1 MSRDDITHLAFAIGL
16 IAIAGY
22 VDAVGF
28 LKLGGLFVSFM
39 SGNSTQFAV
48 VATQGRW
55 SDAGEAGGIVLLF
68 VLGVV
73 AGHLVALRAGVWRRP
88 AILIMDAALLGGAV
102 LLAPSPLAMIPTV
115 IAMGLQNEAQ
125 HKAGEIKTSLT
136 YVTGTLVSLGEHL
149 AGALSGSE
157 PEKRWHWVAY
167 LLLWL
172 GLVLG
177 AVIGARLYADQQ
189 IAALRWPA
197 IILTICAIATAIPP
211 WRRRPRRRIPAE
223 I

>member
-1 MSRDDITHLAFAIGL
+1 MTRDDIAPLAFAICL

-22 VDAVGF
+22 VDAIGF

-48 VATQGRW
+48 VATQERW
-55 SDAGEAGGIVLLF
+55 SGAGEAGGIVLLF
-68 VLGVV
+68 VIGVAV
-73 AGHLVALRAGVWRRP
+73 GHLLALRAGAWRRP
-88 AILIMDAALLGGAV
+88 VILIVDAV
-102 LLAPSPLAMIPTV
+102 LLGLAVLFAPSPVAMIPAV

-149 AGALSGSE
+149 AGALAGSE

-172 GLVLG
+172 GLVIG
-177 AVIGARLYADQQ
+177 AVVGARFYADQQ

-197 IILTICAIATAIPP
+197 MLLASFAIGTAVSP
-211 WRRRPRRRIPAE
+211 WRSRRKRRVPTE

>member
-1 MSRDDITHLAFAIGL
+1 MTRDDIAHLAFAICL
-16 IAIAGY
+16 IIIAGY
-22 VDAVGF
+22 VDAIGF

-55 SDAGEAGGIVLLF
+55 SDAGEAGGLVLLF

-73 AGHLVALRAGVWRRP
+73 FGHILALRAGRWRRP
-88 AILIMDAALLGGAV
+88 VILIVDAVLLGAAV
-102 LLAPSPLAMIPTV
+102 LLAPSPTAMIPTV

-125 HKAGEIKTSLT
+125 QRAGEIKTSLT

-149 AGALSGSE
+149 AGALTGSE
-157 PEKRWHWVAY
+157 PEKRWQWIAY

-172 GLVLG
+172 GLVIG
-177 AVIGARLYADQQ
+177 AVIGAHLYATQQ

-197 IILTICAIATAIPP
+197 IVLVVLAIATAAVA
-211 WRRRPRRRIPAE
+211 WRGRPKIRVPTE

>member
-1 MSRDDITHLAFAIGL
+1 MTRDDIAYLAFAICL

-22 VDAVGF
+22 VDAIGF
-28 LKLGGLFVSFM
+28 LKLSGLFVSFM

-48 VATQGRW
+48 VASQGRW
-55 SDAGEAGGIVLLF
+55 SHAGEAGGIVLLF
-68 VLGVV
+68 VLGVIF
-73 AGHLVALRAGVWRRP
+73 GHIIALRAGAWRRP
-88 AILIMDAALLGGAV
+88 AILIIDAALLGTAV
-102 LLAPSPLAMIPTV
+102 LLAPSPMAMIPAV

-125 HKAGEIKTSLT
+125 QKAGEIKTSLT
-136 YVTGTLVSLGEHL
+136 YVTGTLVSFGEHL
-149 AGALSGSE
+149 AGALTGSE
-157 PEKRWHWVAY
+157 PEKRWQWVAH

-172 GLVLG
+172 GLVTG

-197 IILTICAIATAIPP
+197 IILAIFAIATAVSP
-211 WRRRPRRRIPAE
+211 WRRRRKRRIPTE